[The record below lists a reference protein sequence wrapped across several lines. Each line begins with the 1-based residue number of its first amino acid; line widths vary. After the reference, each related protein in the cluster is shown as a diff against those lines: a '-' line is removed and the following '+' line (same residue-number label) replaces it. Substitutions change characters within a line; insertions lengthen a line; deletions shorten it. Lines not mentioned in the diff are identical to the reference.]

1 MLLMVLPAVLYFLIF
16 NYLPMPGIILAFKRF
31 NYAQGIFASP
41 WAGLEN
47 FRFFFGSGDAWFL
60 TRNTILYNVAF
71 CSWAQPCR
79 CWWPSCCRRCG

>member
-60 TRNTILYNVAF
+60 TRNTILYN
-71 CSWAQPCR
+71 CLLYTSR
-79 CWWPSCCRRCG
+79 CV